1 VGINDIVHKE
11 NTMKTRY
18 ENKHSG
24 IPPGATIGCNGAAS
38 RFRGIAN
45 QEDRSI
51 GDNYVNMLQM

>member
-1 VGINDIVHKE
+1 MGINNIVREE

-18 ENKHSG
+18 ENEHGG
-24 IPPGATIGCNGAAS
+24 IPLVATVGCNGVAF
-38 RFRGIAN
+38 RFRGIGN

>member
-1 VGINDIVHKE
+1 
-11 NTMKTRY
+11 MKTRY